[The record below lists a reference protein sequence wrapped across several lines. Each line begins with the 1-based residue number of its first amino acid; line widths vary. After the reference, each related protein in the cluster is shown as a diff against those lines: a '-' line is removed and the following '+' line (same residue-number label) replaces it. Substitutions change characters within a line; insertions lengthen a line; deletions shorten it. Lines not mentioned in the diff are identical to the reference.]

1 MLKRCLLVLTLLLLV
16 GCDRVELYSNLEE
29 QDANDMQAILLR
41 QGIDCEKSIGKEQT
55 FGLMVAKRQMAAA
68 IEILKGYVF
77 PKKKFTDMG
86 TLFKKE
92 GLVSSPEEDR
102 IRFIYGLSQ
111 EVAATISQIDGV
123 ISARVHI
130 VMPENDPLSE
140 YFQPSS
146 ASVFIKYRQTIDIQQ
161 LIHPIKQLVVNSIEG
176 LNYEKVS
183 IVPFAT
189 PVITAAPP
197 KFSRIMGI
205 EVHTPY
211 AGRFRLL
218 IYGLIFFF
226 GVLITAC
233 GYLLWRQFFRRP
245 TASVSPTAG
254 ATSNLAQEDDDAFAV

>member
-1 MLKRCLLVLTLLLLV
+1 MLKRCLLILSLLLLV
-16 GCDRVELYSNLEE
+16 GCDRVELYSNLDE
-29 QDANDMQAILLR
+29 QDVNEMQAILLR
-41 QGIDCEKSIGKEQT
+41 QGIDCEKTIGKEET
-55 FGLMVAKRQMAAA
+55 YGLLVAKRQMAAA
-68 IEILKGYVF
+68 VEILKGHGF
-77 PKKKFTDMG
+77 PREKFTDMG
-86 TLFKKE
+86 TIFKKE

-111 EVAATISQIDGV
+111 EVGATITQIDGV

-130 VMPENDPLSE
+130 VLPENDPLSE

-146 ASVFIKYRQTIDIQQ
+146 AAVFIKYRQTMDIQQ

-183 IVPFAT
+183 VVPFACA
-189 PVITAAPP
+189 VVSAVPP

-218 IYGLIFFF
+218 IYGLLFFF
-226 GVLITAC
+226 AILTTAC
-233 GYLLWRQFFRRP
+233 GYLLWRQFFHRP
-245 TASVSPTAG
+245 AGPVSVGAATASG
-254 ATSNLAQEDDDAFAV
+254 LAEESDDAYVV